1 MILYYTPGTC
11 SFAPHIVLNELGFDF
26 RILKVDPKTKKVED
40 GTDFYSVSPNGY
52 VPALKLDDG
61 TLLTEGVAIMQYL
74 ADLKPETGL
83 APKMG
88 SMERYQLMSM
98 LNFITSELH
107 KGFGPL
113 FGMNRM
119 VQNPEGAAQ
128 LKQYTQ
134 EALGRRFDVVA
145 KMLSEKPFLTGDK
158 MTIADAYLV
167 TVLRWTRYVG
177 MSLETWPAITGFMG
191 RMHDRA
197 SVQKAI
203 KAEGLRG

>member
-11 SFAPHIVLNELGFDF
+11 SFAPHILLNELGFDF
-26 RILKVDPKTKKVED
+26 KILKVDPKTKKVED
-40 GTDFYSVSPNGY
+40 GSDFYSVSSNGY

-61 TLLTEGVAIMQYL
+61 TILTEGVAIMQYL

-83 APKMG
+83 APKLG

-98 LNFITSELH
+98 MNFITSELH
-107 KGFGPL
+107 KAFGPL
-113 FGMNRM
+113 FALDRM

-128 LKQYTQ
+128 LKKFTKDNL
-134 EALGRRFDVVA
+134 ERRFEFVA
-145 KMLSEKPFLTGDK
+145 KILSEKTFMMGDK
-158 MTIADAYLV
+158 MTIADVYLV

-177 MSLETWPAITGFMG
+177 MSLDAWPAITGFMG

-203 KAEGLRG
+203 KAEGLKG